1 MISKHKKN
9 SLKTFHLNIRSVNKH
24 CHELKAFLSC
34 LNCNFDLILLTEIG
48 NINEKLIEEVFD
60 NYSLC
65 YNKSTSKK
73 GGAGILI
80 RDDKFDEIVINE
92 SKVKLNCNCSN
103 CEVESVFVDLKSN
116 NIVLT
121 VGSIYRH
128 PSGNLTHFNESL
140 NNCLKKFNTNNML
153 LIGGDFNIDLLK
165 PNIPTTQ
172 TYLDTMLAII

>member
-1 MISKHKKN
+1 MDYLVFWEVLDI
-9 SLKTFHLNIRSVNKH
+9 
-24 CHELKAFLSC
+24 
-34 LNCNFDLILLTEIG
+34 FDLILLTEIG

-128 PSGNLTHFNESL
+128 PSGNLTHFNESF
-140 NNCLKKFNTNNML
+140 NNCLKIFNTNNML
-153 LIGGDFNIDLLK
+153 LIESNFNIEAREDLKLSTFGHLSVHLQR
-165 PNIPTTQ
+165 IPVKLQ
-172 TYLDTMLAII
+172 IYQP